1 MKNNLRNIFFVAA
14 LLALIGAAVAQ
25 SQLNP
30 LSSRQNSQHTMSIA
44 IDSVMQR
51 DDVTRVYARLI
62 GKPHT
67 SQRIDSITLHA
78 PKFLSA
84 AIGAT
89 DIDPIYFHRGFQW
102 EDEAEMPVE
111 IDFPPVSRK
120 LSAYTITAITP
131 YGNIKATYPS
141 GR

>member
-1 MKNNLRNIFFVAA
+1 MKNNLRIIFFSCA

-25 SQLNP
+25 GQLNP
-30 LSSRQNSQHTMSIA
+30 SRQRDQHTMSIA
-44 IDSVMQR
+44 VDSVMQR

-78 PKFLSA
+78 PKFLPA

-111 IDFPPVSRK
+111 IDFAPVSRK
-120 LSAYTITAITP
+120 LSAFTITAITP

>member
-1 MKNNLRNIFFVAA
+1 MKNNIRNIFFIGS
-14 LLALIGAAVAQ
+14 LLALIGAAVAEG
-25 SQLNP
+25 QLNT
-30 LSSRQNSQHTMSIA
+30 LSSRQQTQHAMSIA

-51 DDVTRVYARLI
+51 EDVTRVYARLI

-78 PKFLSA
+78 PKFLPA
-84 AIGAT
+84 ALGAT

-102 EDEAEMPVE
+102 EDEAEMAVE
-111 IDFPPVSRK
+111 IDFAPVSRK
-120 LSAYTITAITP
+120 LSAFTVTAITP
-131 YGNIKATYPS
+131 YGNVKATYPS